1 MATCDIQTLVN
12 QAACLG
18 CMPVA
23 QLQAIKTDLLCDYL
37 VNPPNPPCTNL
48 IPDGAVYSD
57 VYTLNLV
64 VGASYTITFGVN
76 ETGLYNGATEIL
88 NPHTSTPVTFIAS
101 GDGIFL
107 IPSTNFSRVTAIVC
121 GPICV
126 NLIPEGA
133 AYTDGSYVLLPGI
146 LESGHSYMLTW
157 GVNEQSLDTTSDTIN
172 STGPGSTITFTAS
185 ESGYTLISSQFG
197 DVVPLT
203 ATICAVPAA
212 FIFTSI
218 VPNSLS
224 HLNAIFGTLSGS
236 GFTLSGITNFQAD
249 DGMGHVFQFAITP
262 STDNV
267 IFLTGGPLTPAATYT
282 LYYSTNSGATWT
294 TAGLTITSS

>member
-1 MATCDIQTLVN
+1 
-12 QAACLG
+12 
-18 CMPVA
+18 
-23 QLQAIKTDLLCDYL
+23 
-37 VNPPNPPCTNL
+37 
-48 IPDGAVYSD
+48 
-57 VYTLNLV
+57 
-64 VGASYTITFGVN
+64 
-76 ETGLYNGATEIL
+76 
-88 NPHTSTPVTFIAS
+88 
-101 GDGIFL
+101 
-107 IPSTNFSRVTAIVC
+107 
-121 GPICV
+121 
-126 NLIPEGA
+126 
-133 AYTDGSYVLLPGI
+133 
-146 LESGHSYMLTW
+146 
-157 GVNEQSLDTTSDTIN
+157 
-172 STGPGSTITFTAS
+172 
-185 ESGYTLISSQFG
+185 
-197 DVVPLT
+197 VVPLT

-218 VPNSLS
+218 VPDSLS